1 MDKATAIR
9 YFNGLARGLGA
20 DTLGAPVDAATQ
32 LVNLVIAGGGYLG
45 HEAGLLDTPPDL
57 IENAVGGSDWI
68 SEKLGNPDDG
78 STAYT
83 AGRLTPTVVGLAKP
97 AAGGVAKLLDVG
109 LASPRRGSKEAQRGA
124 IRRSVGAGDEPQQD
138 LVLSHSLRQ
147 DVLPEL
153 ARETGSMEL
162 YSPSLGVKRGQVMTE
177 FGDLALIP
185 RVGAFDPAVSP
196 TVMTNRDAYTTRFDG
211 FPGGIGKNALQ
222 PVDSPL
228 KYAARENSEASL
240 RALTSPETMR
250 WQGAPLTE
258 VRELQPLFGEFR
270 AASEAYGPEKAWDL
284 LTNMDTD
291 HFSYDAINGMGQLGN
306 MIFRSTGGTV
316 MQRTAPDLRYH
327 AKWRTHD
334 RLFHGQRPEDLRL
347 NEGGSFGVP
356 SQSTGSLSH
365 DISVETS
372 PVFRNFRSYE
382 RSPLGAGLLSPPGR
396 AGIQNAYQNKVL
408 DAAYGHDFGWLS
420 RDAMIEAANVAG
432 SGVKKRDGGDG
443 VSHFLEAIKRQDPR
457 LDHLLDDYG
466 VNNLTQA
473 DMLKDVPTLLP
484 RARLARR
491 ALQDTPSDYAE
502 VKALGPVQLTPDSFA
517 GVIAQGDVRDE
528 IRDLLARNNLPLILR
543 NSADNIT
550 KSDLELVNQL
560 QAGNP
565 YYKRPAK

>member
-20 DTLGAPVDAATQ
+20 DTLGTPVDAATQ

-57 IENAVGGSDWI
+57 IENAVGGSAWI

-138 LVLSHSLRQ
+138 LVLSHSLKQ

-153 ARETGSMEL
+153 ARDTGSMEL
-162 YSPSLGVKRGQVMTE
+162 YSPGFGVKRGQVMTE

-196 TVMTNRDAYTTRFDG
+196 TVMTNRDAYTTRFEG
-211 FPGGIGKNALQ
+211 FPGNIARNALES
-222 PVDSPL
+222 VDAPIMQEYSS
-228 KYAARENSEASL
+228 KNEAFKAALMRGSEAQFAKMPLDTLPTVQPLYQQWNSAVAKLGPEAAWDRLSSL
-240 RALTSPETMR
+240 DTEHFDERAFTGLQVLSRNLSAVTTRQSPN
-250 WQGAPLTE
+250 
-258 VRELQPLFGEFR
+258 VREQAR
-270 AASEAYGPEKAWDL
+270 
-284 LTNMDTD
+284 
-291 HFSYDAINGMGQLGN
+291 
-306 MIFRSTGGTV
+306 
-316 MQRTAPDLRYH
+316 
-327 AKWRTHD
+327 WRQFD
-334 RLFHGQRPEDLRL
+334 RLHHGQRPEDLRL

-382 RSPLGAGLLSPPGR
+382 RSPLGAGLLAHPDR
-396 AGIQNAYQNKVL
+396 YAMQNLYQNKVL
-408 DAAYGHDFGWLS
+408 DAAYGDNFGWIW
-420 RDAMIEAANVAG
+420 RNGQVEAAALAG
-432 SGVKKRDGGDG
+432 KGPQA
-443 VSHFLEAIKRQDPR
+443 FMEALKSR
-457 LDHLLDDYG
+457 
-466 VNNLTQA
+466 NNETKYLADSYEANNFSLA
-473 DMLKDVPTLLP
+473 DMLKDGPQLL
-484 RARLARR
+484 RHAQKARR

>member
-9 YFNGLARGLGA
+9 YFNGLARGLGP

-32 LVNLVIAGGGYLG
+32 LANLAIAGGGYLG
-45 HEAGLLDTPPDL
+45 HKAGLIDTPPEL

-68 SEKLGNPDDG
+68 AGKLGNPDDG

-109 LASPRRGSKEAQRGA
+109 LASPRSGSKAAQRGV

-147 DVLPEL
+147 DVLPKL
-153 ARETGSMEL
+153 ARDTGSMEL
-162 YSPSLGVKRGQVMTE
+162 YSPSLGVRRGQVMTQ

-196 TVMTNRDAYTTRFDG
+196 AVMTNRDAYTTRFDG
-211 FPGGIGKNALQ
+211 FPGQIGKNALQ
-222 PVDSPL
+222 PTEAPL
-228 KYAARENSEASL
+228 KYEVRDNSEAAL
-240 RALTSPETMR
+240 RALTSPEMMR

-258 VRELQPLFGEFR
+258 VRELQPLLVEFR
-270 AASEAYGPEKAWDL
+270 AVSELYGPEKAFDL
-284 LTNMDTD
+284 LSNMDTD
-291 HFSYDAINGMGQLGN
+291 HFSYDAVKGMGQLGN
-306 MIFRSTGGTV
+306 MIFRSSADPV
-316 MQRTAPDLRYH
+316 RQRTPPDLRYH

-356 SQSTGSLSH
+356 SQSTGSLAH

-372 PVFRNFRSYE
+372 PVFRDFRRYE
-382 RSPLGAGLLSPPGR
+382 RDPLGAGLLSQPDR
-396 AGIQNAYQNKVL
+396 AGLQNLYQNKVL
-408 DAAYGHDFGWLS
+408 DAAYGDNFGWIW
-420 RDAMIEAANVAG
+420 RKGQVEAAALARKG
-432 SGVKKRDGGDG
+432 PQA
-443 VSHFLEAIKRQDPR
+443 FMEALKSRNDETKY
-457 LDHLLDDYG
+457 LADAYEA
-466 VNNLTQA
+466 NNFSLA
-473 DMLKDVPTLLP
+473 DMLKDGPQLLP
-484 RARLARR
+484 HAQKARR
-491 ALQDTPSDYAE
+491 ALQHTPSDYAE
-502 VKALGPVQLTPDSFA
+502 VKVLGPVQVTPDTFA

-543 NSADNIT
+543 NSADNIN

-565 YYKRPAK
+565 YYKRPGK

>member
-9 YFNGLARGLGA
+9 YFNGLARGLGP
-20 DTLGAPVDAATQ
+20 DVLGAPVDAATQ
-32 LVNLVIAGGGYLG
+32 LANLAIAGGGYLG
-45 HEAGLLDTPPDL
+45 HKARLLDTPPGL

-68 SEKLGNPDDG
+68 AEKLGNPDDG

-109 LASPRRGSKEAQRGA
+109 LASPRSGSKAAQRGV
-124 IRRSVGAGDEPQQD
+124 IRRSIGAGDEPQQD

-196 TVMTNRDAYTTRFDG
+196 AVMTNRDAYTTRFDG
-211 FPGGIGKNALQ
+211 FPGVIGKNALQ
-222 PVDSPL
+222 PVDEPL
-228 KYAARENSEASL
+228 KYAVRDNSEAAI

-250 WQGAPLTE
+250 WHGAPLTE
-258 VRELQPLFGEFR
+258 MRELQPLLNEFR
-270 AASEAYGPEKAWDL
+270 AASETYGPEKAWDL
-284 LTNMDTD
+284 LSNMDTD
-291 HFSYDAINGMGQLGN
+291 HFSYDAIKGMGQLGN
-306 MIFRSTGGTV
+306 MIWNSPMGTV
-316 MQRTAPDLRYH
+316 HQRTGPNLRYQ

-356 SQSTGSLSH
+356 SQSTGSLAH

-382 RSPLGAGLLSPPGR
+382 RSPLGAGLLSKPGR
-396 AGIQNAYQNKVL
+396 AGTQNVYQNKVL
-408 DAAYGHDFGWLS
+408 DVAYGDNFGWLS
-420 RDAMIEAANVAG
+420 REAQTEAAALAG
-432 SGVKKRDGGDG
+432 KGPQGFMEALKSRNDGTEHLADAY
-443 VSHFLEAIKRQDPR
+443 EANGFS
-457 LDHLLDDYG
+457 LG
-466 VNNLTQA
+466 E
-473 DMLKDVPTLLP
+473 MLKDGPQLL
-484 RARLARR
+484 AHAQKARR
-491 ALQDTPSDYAE
+491 AIQHTPSDYAE
-502 VKALGPVQLTPDSFA
+502 VKALGPVQITPDTFA
-517 GVIAQGDVRDE
+517 GVIAQGDVRGE

>member
-9 YFNGLARGLGA
+9 YFNGLARGLGP
-20 DTLGAPVDAATQ
+20 DMLGAPVDAATQ
-32 LVNLVIAGGGYLG
+32 LANLAIAGGGYLG
-45 HEAGLLDTPPDL
+45 HKAGLLDTPPEL
-57 IENAVGGSDWI
+57 IENAVGGSDWVAG
-68 SEKLGNPDDG
+68 KLGNPDDS

-83 AGRLTPTVVGLAKP
+83 AGRLTPVVVGLAKP

-109 LASPRRGSKEAQRGA
+109 LASPSSGSKAAQRGV
-124 IRRSVGAGDEPQQD
+124 IRRSIGAGDEPQQD
-138 LVLSHSLRQ
+138 LILSHSLRQ
-147 DVLPEL
+147 EVLPQL
-153 ARETGSMEL
+153 ARDTGSMEL
-162 YSPSLGVKRGQVMTE
+162 YSPSLGVRRGQVMTK

-185 RVGAFDPAVSP
+185 RVGAFDPVVSP
-196 TVMTNRDAYTTRFDG
+196 SVMTNRDAYTTRFDG

-228 KYAARENSEASL
+228 RYATREHSEASI

-258 VRELQPLFGEFR
+258 VRELQPLLGEFR
-270 AASEAYGPEKAWDL
+270 AVSEAYGPEKAFDL
-284 LTNMDTD
+284 LTNMDSK
-291 HFSYDAINGMGQLGN
+291 HFSYDALNGMGQLGN
-306 MIFRSTGGTV
+306 MIFRSAGGSV
-316 MQRTAPDLRYH
+316 MERTPPDLRYH

-356 SQSTGSLSH
+356 SQSTGKLAH

-372 PVFRNFRSYE
+372 PVFRDFRRYE
-382 RSPLGAGLLSPPGR
+382 RNPLGAGLLSQPGR
-396 AGIQNAYQNKVL
+396 SGKQDAYQNKVL
-408 DAAYGHDFGWLS
+408 DVAYGDNFGWLW
-420 RDAMIEAANVAG
+420 REGQVEAAALARKG
-432 SGVKKRDGGDG
+432 PQA
-443 VSHFLEAIKRQDPR
+443 FMEALKSR
-457 LDHLLDDYG
+457 
-466 VNNLTQA
+466 NNETKYLADAYEANNFSLA
-473 DMLKDVPTLLP
+473 DMLKDGPQLLP
-484 RARLARR
+484 HAQKARR
-491 ALQDTPSDYAE
+491 ALQHTPSDYAE
-502 VKALGPVQLTPDSFA
+502 VKALGPVQITPDSFA

-543 NSADNIT
+543 NSADNIN